1 MDAVFFEQEE
11 IFSTVALMAEDDRA
25 DVTAVVQTHLHV
37 LMAIRRRA
45 RAKRIA

>member
-11 IFSTVALMAEDDRA
+11 ISSTVAPMAEDDRA
-25 DVTAVVQTHLHV
+25 DVTAVVQTHLPV
-37 LMAIRRRA
+37 LMAMRRRT